1 MMMTNRH
8 LVQTLKVAKLTM
20 STIKMENQTAILVKN
35 TFQVDELEKLFDG
48 CAYIEPHPPPGLLL
62 NQKLHW
68 LDHVRTDGDCDYAE
82 KAEVLA
88 QLFSKKVPCF
98 ANYNISQSCFKKYSE
113 QKRARNNKIHVY
125 DFDGKVKKWL
135 TFEAPLLDSSTL
147 PKCLRFTKK

>member
-8 LVQTLKVAKLTM
+8 LVQILKVAKFMM

-48 CAYIEPHPPPGLLL
+48 CAYIAPRPPPGLLL

-88 QLFSKKVPCF
+88 QFFKGSALFCKLQ
-98 ANYNISQSCFKKYSE
+98 Y
-113 QKRARNNKIHVY
+113 
-125 DFDGKVKKWL
+125 
-135 TFEAPLLDSSTL
+135 
-147 PKCLRFTKK
+147 